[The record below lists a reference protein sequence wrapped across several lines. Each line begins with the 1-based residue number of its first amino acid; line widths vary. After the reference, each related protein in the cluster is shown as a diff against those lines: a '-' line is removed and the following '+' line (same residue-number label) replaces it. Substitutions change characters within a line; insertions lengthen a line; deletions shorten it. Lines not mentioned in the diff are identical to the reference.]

1 MWDILLMV
9 FALLFMILGLLGAFV
24 PVLPGPPLS
33 YAGLLLIHFTSLAN
47 FSLRFLLFMA
57 VLTVLVTLADLVLPP
72 YATRKTGG
80 SRLGMYG
87 AMVGLVAGIF
97 IFAPVGIFLGPFL
110 GAMIAELINQRKPHQ
125 AFRAAM
131 GSFLGLAT
139 GILLKLIL
147 SLVLAWHTLRPIF
160 G

>member
-1 MWDILLMV
+1 MWDILLIV
-9 FALLFMILGLLGAFV
+9 FALLFMILGILGAFV

-33 YAGLLLIHFTSLAN
+33 YAGLLLMHFTSLAN
-47 FSLRFLLFMA
+47 FSLRFLLLMA
-57 VLTVLVTLADLVLPP
+57 VLTVLVTLADLILPP

-110 GAMIAELINQRKPHQ
+110 GAMVGELINKRQPHQ
-125 AFRAAM
+125 ALRAAL

-139 GILLKLIL
+139 GILLKLAL
-147 SLVLAWHTLRPIF
+147 SLVLAWYTLRPIF